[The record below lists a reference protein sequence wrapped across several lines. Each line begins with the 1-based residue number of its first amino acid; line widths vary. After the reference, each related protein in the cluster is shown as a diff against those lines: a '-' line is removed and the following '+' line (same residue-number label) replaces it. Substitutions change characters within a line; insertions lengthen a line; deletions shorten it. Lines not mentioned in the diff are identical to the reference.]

1 MAIGIGKDGLGAGV
15 SDAFFDGPASK
26 GLGDNLIA
34 LFDAQVLE
42 RQGDG
47 VAAFVGEVD
56 GVGDKLLFEEALE
69 FLG

>member
-1 MAIGIGKDGLGAGV
+1 
-15 SDAFFDGPASK
+15 
-26 GLGDNLIA
+26 LGDNLIA

-56 GVGDKLLFEEALE
+56 GVGGKLLFEEALE